1 MKENRRREWITEKMD
16 KAFKESLSEEDYQ
29 IVMGLS
35 KWYAP
40 YFTGESTNSDSFL
53 INVAVEIGKMG
64 GRKEK

>member
-1 MKENRRREWITEKMD
+1 MD

-53 INVAVEIGKMG
+53 INIAYQIGKME
-64 GRKEK
+64 GRKDK